1 MFLNQELLQ
10 TCEEF
15 FDQIANTKN
24 SEKLDNA
31 ICGLRTFL
39 EKDVDGF
46 TQHSDEKLAYA
57 AQSRL
62 HEIWRLISK
71 EEKNENQD
79 LADLYVAAMNI
90 AEDVSG
96 YEADDINDDDDECFW
111 DDSKKSDQ
119 DDEW

>member
-15 FDQIANTKN
+15 FDQISNIKN
-24 SEKLDNA
+24 SQKLNDA
-31 ICGLRTFL
+31 ILNLQTFL

-46 TQHSDEKLAYA
+46 TQLSDEKLGYA
-57 AQSRL
+57 VQSRL

-71 EEKNENQD
+71 EEKNDNQE
-79 LADLYVAAMNI
+79 LADLYIAVI
-90 AEDVSG
+90 SLAEDASG
-96 YEADDINDDDDECFW
+96 YEADDINDEDDEVFW
-111 DDSKKSDQ
+111 DDPKKSDQ

>member
-31 ICGLRTFL
+31 ISGLRTLL

-46 TQHSDEKLAYA
+46 TQLSDDKLAYA
-57 AQSRL
+57 VQSRL

-71 EEKNENQD
+71 EEKNENQE
-79 LADLYVAAMNI
+79 LADLYISAINLT
-90 AEDVSG
+90 EDASG
-96 YEADDINDDDDECFW
+96 YESDDIDDEDDESFW
-111 DDSKKSDQ
+111 DDPKKSDE